1 MILLVLLLSGKFSYV
16 PFFFPINLKSGNSTW
31 FSSLLFIF
39 GSKSVFGLKMF
50 ISWSSVVALTSLI
63 SSVVLLTSSKLS
75 ISLLVSSGTI
85 FLSPA
90 LSSIS
95 ITSGTWFLES
105 ASVLLTMT
113 SMFWSLGGFRTTT
126 SMSSSLGVF
135 KTTTSAPSFTV
146 WLTFFLIIWFSG
158 AISMSLFSLVTSE
171 SVVSK
176 PSFWKIV
183 LEALD
188 SSWPGF
194 LMCSQTQLKKTKINW
209 VGVF

>member
-31 FSSLLFIF
+31 FSLLLFIF

-105 ASVLLTMT
+105 ASILLTMT

-158 AISMSLFSLVTSE
+158 AISMSLFSLVTS
-171 SVVSK
+171 
-176 PSFWKIV
+176 FWKIV

>member
-1 MILLVLLLSGKFSYV
+1 MS
-16 PFFFPINLKSGNSTW
+16 
-31 FSSLLFIF
+31 SSLGVFKTLSSIRSTLLFV
-39 GSKSVFGLKMF
+39 SR
-50 ISWSSVVALTSLI
+50 SSVVVITTSI
-63 SSVVLLTSSKLS
+63 PSVVLLTSSKLS

-85 FLSPA
+85 FFSPA

-113 SMFWSLGGFRTTT
+113 SMFWSLGVFRTTT
-126 SMSSSLGVF
+126 SKSSSLGVF

-158 AISMSLFSLVTSE
+158 AISMTLFSPALLSMSRRVVTSE